1 MDCGRSCFFNILL
14 IKHFSDMKGT
24 NKCGFWKP
32 LLPAL
37 FLLGCLFMT
46 ATTAQAQTP
55 VSEAQQ
61 NFNWK
66 SIDDAK
72 VVLKSHVEVLN
83 QQMPGYTQGTPM
95 YDNALRRV
103 AYYKAIVYEI
113 DRGESLPKSLENALP
128 AAATLGYTKEATY
141 TSKVVLR
148 ALHEEARVM
157 LVN

>member
-1 MDCGRSCFFNILL
+1 
-14 IKHFSDMKGT
+14 MKGT
-24 NKCGFWKP
+24 NMCGIWKP

-37 FLLGCLFMT
+37 FLLVCLFIT
-46 ATTAQAQTP
+46 ATTAHAQTP
-55 VSEAQQ
+55 SQETTQ
-61 NFNWK
+61 NYNWK

-72 VVLKSHVEVLN
+72 ILLKSHVEMLN
-83 QQMPGYTQGTPM
+83 QQMPGYTQGTPI
-95 YDNALRRV
+95 YENALRRV

-113 DRGESLPKSLENALP
+113 DRGETLSKSLDNALP
-128 AAATLGYTKEATY
+128 AAATLGYTKEASY

>member
-1 MDCGRSCFFNILL
+1 
-14 IKHFSDMKGT
+14 MKGSK
-24 NKCGFWKP
+24 KCGGWKL

-37 FLLGCLFMT
+37 LLFGCFMMT
-46 ATTAQAQTP
+46 PKTQAQTP
-55 VSEAQQ
+55 TTEAQQ
-61 NFNWK
+61 NYNWK
-66 SIDDAK
+66 TTDEARGI
-72 VVLKSHVEVLN
+72 LKSHVELLN
-83 QQMPGYTQGTPM
+83 QQMPGYTPGTPL

-113 DRGESLPKSLENALP
+113 DRGETLPKSLENAMP
-128 AAATLGYTKEATY
+128 AAATLGYTKEASA

>member
-1 MDCGRSCFFNILL
+1 
-14 IKHFSDMKGT
+14 MKGT
-24 NKCGFWKP
+24 NKCGIWRP

-37 FLLGCLFMT
+37 FLLVCLFMT
-46 ATTAQAQTP
+46 ATTTVQGQTP

-61 NFNWK
+61 NYNWK

-72 VVLKSHVEVLN
+72 GILKAHVELLN
-83 QQMPGYTQGTPM
+83 SQMPGYTPGTPM
-95 YDNALRRV
+95 YENGVRRV
-103 AYYKAIVYEI
+103 AYYKAIMYEI
-113 DRGESLPKSLENALP
+113 ERGETLPKSLENALP
-128 AAATLGYTKEATY
+128 AAATLGYTKEASY

>member
-1 MDCGRSCFFNILL
+1 
-14 IKHFSDMKGT
+14 MKGT
-24 NKCGFWKP
+24 NKYGIGKP

-37 FLLGCLFMT
+37 FLLVCLL
-46 ATTAQAQTP
+46 TTAANTVQGQTP

-61 NFNWK
+61 NYNWK

-72 VVLKSHVEVLN
+72 GVLKAHVEQLN
-83 QQMPGYTQGTPM
+83 SQMPGYTQGTPM
-95 YDNALRRV
+95 YENALRRV
-103 AYYKAIVYEI
+103 AYFKAIVYEI
-113 DRGESLPKSLENALP
+113 DRGETLPKSLENALP
-128 AAATLGYTKEATY
+128 AAATLGYTKEASY